1 MKTMKKWYAMFE
13 DRGLNCI
20 AYGGFDTEDEA
31 KAMFGG
37 RVSYAMLIP
46 DDRLVVYPDYRT
58 AKSCIGI
65 GLCGAHGTGKTTL
78 AIALSQKLGIPYI
91 PIDASSVFLEHGFH
105 PSDKLDIRTRL
116 FLQQKILAKAEDIW
130 FEVDEPSFIC
140 DRTPLDMAA
149 YLLADVGNGELDKH
163 TQSEVMDY
171 LQDCFNVTARYFD
184 KIVLIPPAIPF
195 VEREYKAA
203 INQPLIFKLHTQLLG
218 ILNHLNLPYKELHR
232 DCLDLGDRVKF
243 VKDYLNE
250 S

>member
-1 MKTMKKWYAMFE
+1 MA
-13 DRGLNCI
+13 N
-20 AYGGFDTEDEA
+20 
-31 KAMFGG
+31 
-37 RVSYAMLIP
+37 
-46 DDRLVVYPDYRT
+46 
-58 AKSCIGI
+58 I

-91 PIDASSVFLEHGFH
+91 PIDASNVFLEHKFH

-130 FEVDEPSFIC
+130 FDVDEPSFIC

-149 YLLADVGNGELDKH
+149 YMLADVGNGELDKHKHTHKHTH

-171 LQDCFNVTARYFD
+171 LQDCFNVTARYFG

-218 ILNHLNLPYKELHR
+218 MLNYLDLPYKELPK

-243 VKDYLNE
+243 VEDYLE
-250 S
+250 EP

>member
-1 MKTMKKWYAMFE
+1 MSRFN
-13 DRGLNCI
+13 L
-20 AYGGFDTEDEA
+20 
-31 KAMFGG
+31 
-37 RVSYAMLIP
+37 
-46 DDRLVVYPDYRT
+46 
-58 AKSCIGI
+58 

-78 AIALSQKLGIPYI
+78 AKALEQKLGIPYI
-91 PIDASSVFLEHGFH
+91 PIDASEVFTDHGFH

-140 DRTPLDMAA
+140 DRTTLDMAA

-171 LQDCFNVTARYFD
+171 LQDCFNVTARYFG

-203 INQPLIFKLHTQLLG
+203 INQPLIFKLHALLLG
-218 ILNHLNLPYKELHR
+218 MLNTLDVSYKVLPQ
-232 DCLDLGDRVKF
+232 DCLEISDRVQF
-243 VKDYLNE
+243 VEDFMRE
-250 S
+250 

>member
-1 MKTMKKWYAMFE
+1 MSRFN
-13 DRGLNCI
+13 L
-20 AYGGFDTEDEA
+20 
-31 KAMFGG
+31 
-37 RVSYAMLIP
+37 
-46 DDRLVVYPDYRT
+46 
-58 AKSCIGI
+58 

-78 AIALSQKLGIPYI
+78 AKALEQKLGIPYI
-91 PIDASSVFLEHGFH
+91 PIDASNVFLQHGFH

-116 FLQQKILAKAEDIW
+116 FLQQKILEKSENIW
-130 FEVDEPSFIC
+130 FDVDEPSFIC

-149 YLLADVGNGELDKH
+149 YMLADVGNGELDER
-163 TQSEVMDY
+163 TQSEIMDY
-171 LQDCFNVTARYFD
+171 LQDCFNVTIQYFG

-218 ILNHLNLPYKELHR
+218 MLNYLNLPYKELPK

-243 VKDYLNE
+243 VDDYLNE

>member
-1 MKTMKKWYAMFE
+1 MA
-13 DRGLNCI
+13 N
-20 AYGGFDTEDEA
+20 
-31 KAMFGG
+31 
-37 RVSYAMLIP
+37 
-46 DDRLVVYPDYRT
+46 
-58 AKSCIGI
+58 I

-91 PIDASSVFLEHGFH
+91 PIDASNVFLEHKFH

-130 FEVDEPSFIC
+130 FDVDEPSFIC

-149 YLLADVGNGELDKH
+149 YMLADVGNGELDTHKHTHKH

-171 LQDCFNVTARYFD
+171 LQDCFNVTARYFG

-218 ILNHLNLPYKELHR
+218 MLNYLDLPYRVMPK
-232 DCLDLGDRVKF
+232 DCLDLDDRVQF
-243 VKDYLNE
+243 VEDYLKE
-250 S
+250 

>member
-1 MKTMKKWYAMFE
+1 MA
-13 DRGLNCI
+13 N
-20 AYGGFDTEDEA
+20 
-31 KAMFGG
+31 
-37 RVSYAMLIP
+37 
-46 DDRLVVYPDYRT
+46 
-58 AKSCIGI
+58 I

-91 PIDASSVFLEHGFH
+91 PIDASSVFLEYGFH
-105 PSDKLDIRTRL
+105 PSNKLDIRTRL
-116 FLQQKILAKAEDIW
+116 FLQQKILAKAVDIW

-149 YLLADVGNGELDKH
+149 YLLTDVGNGELDKH
-163 TQSEVMDY
+163 TQSEIMDY
-171 LQDCFNVTARYFD
+171 LQNCFNVTARYFD

>member
-1 MKTMKKWYAMFE
+1 MA
-13 DRGLNCI
+13 N
-20 AYGGFDTEDEA
+20 
-31 KAMFGG
+31 
-37 RVSYAMLIP
+37 
-46 DDRLVVYPDYRT
+46 
-58 AKSCIGI
+58 I

-130 FEVDEPSFIC
+130 FDVDEPSFIC

-149 YLLADVGNGELDKH
+149 YMLADVGNGELDKHKH

-171 LQDCFNVTARYFD
+171 LQDCFNVTARYFG
-184 KIVLIPPAIPF
+184 KIILIPPAIPF

-203 INQPLIFKLHTQLLG
+203 NTQPLIFKLHTQLLG
-218 ILNHLNLPYKELHR
+218 LLAYLDLPYGELPK
-232 DCLDLGDRVKF
+232 DCLDLSDRVQF
-243 VKDYLNE
+243 VEDYLE
-250 S
+250 E

>member
-58 AKSCIGI
+58 AKSCIG
-65 GLCGAHGTGKTTL
+65 LCGAHGTGKTTL
-78 AIALSQKLGIPYI
+78 ANALSQKLGIPYI
-91 PIDASSVFLEHGFH
+91 PIDASSVFLEYGFH
-105 PSDKLDIRTRL
+105 PSNKLDIRTRL
-116 FLQQKILAKAEDIW
+116 FLQQKILAK
-130 FEVDEPSFIC
+130 
-140 DRTPLDMAA
+140 
-149 YLLADVGNGELDKH
+149 
-163 TQSEVMDY
+163 EVMDY
-171 LQDCFNVTARYFD
+171 LQNCFNVTARYFG

-203 INQPLIFKLHTQLLG
+203 INQPLILKLHTQLLG
-218 ILNHLNLPYKELHR
+218 MLNYLDLPYKELPK
-232 DCLDLGDRVKF
+232 DCMELGDRVKF
-243 VKDYLNE
+243 VEDYLEVNNV
-250 S
+250 

>member
-1 MKTMKKWYAMFE
+1 MA
-13 DRGLNCI
+13 N
-20 AYGGFDTEDEA
+20 
-31 KAMFGG
+31 
-37 RVSYAMLIP
+37 
-46 DDRLVVYPDYRT
+46 
-58 AKSCIGI
+58 I

-91 PIDASSVFLEHGFH
+91 PIDASNVFLEHKFH

-130 FEVDEPSFIC
+130 FDVDEPSFIC

-149 YLLADVGNGELDKH
+149 YMLADVGNGELDKHKHKHKHKH

-171 LQDCFNVTARYFD
+171 LQDCFNVTARYFG

-218 ILNHLNLPYKELHR
+218 MLNYLDLPYKELPK

-243 VKDYLNE
+243 VEDYLE
-250 S
+250 ELL